1 MNRNE
6 IYKYVKEKYNTNPEF
21 LWLKYPKYAVLRNNK
36 KWYGVIMNIPKNK
49 LGLSSNL
56 EVDIINVKC
65 PPEII
70 GNLRLNEG
78 YFKAYH
84 MNKEHWVTIILD
96 GTVSMKEIKNL
107 IDISYELTM

>member
-1 MNRNE
+1 M
-6 IYKYVKEKYNTNPEF
+6 VC
-21 LWLKYPKYAVLRNNK
+21 LV
-36 KWYGVIMNIPKNK
+36 
-49 LGLSSNL
+49 

-70 GNLRLNEG
+70 GDLRLNEE

-84 MNKEHWVTIILD
+84 MNKEHWLTIILD

>member
-1 MNRNE
+1 
-6 IYKYVKEKYNTNPEF
+6 
-21 LWLKYPKYAVLRNNK
+21 
-36 KWYGVIMNIPKNK
+36 MNIPKSK